1 VRTSIWLVRHV
12 QTQYNREQR
21 YQSHS
26 NSPITAY
33 GIRQQ
38 AALAHRLRRI
48 PFTLALTTATER
60 TQATAAAILAH
71 RQLPVP
77 TLIDPA
83 WAESAHGTWEGL
95 TYREVLQRYPTEARQ
110 RFADAL
116 HGRASGGE
124 ALADVAAR
132 VQQGWLALLR
142 EHTGER
148 ILIVTHATPIRIVLC
163 SLTGMPLTQHWQWRI
178 DLASITAIDIYA
190 SSPIIR
196 FVNEVPRL

>member
-1 VRTSIWLVRHV
+1 MRTSIWLVRHV
-12 QTQYNREQR
+12 QTQSNREQR

-48 PFTLALTTATER
+48 PFTLTLTTATER
-60 TQATAAAILAH
+60 TQATAAAILAN
-71 RQLPVP
+71 RQSPGP
-77 TLIDPA
+77 TLVDPA
-83 WAESAHGTWEGL
+83 WSESAHGAWEGL
-95 TYREVLQRYPTEARQ
+95 TYREVLQRYPAEATQ

-124 ALADVAAR
+124 SLADVAAR
-132 VQQGWLALLR
+132 VQQGWLDLLR
-142 EHTGER
+142 EHAGGR

-178 DLASITAIDIYA
+178 DLASITAIDVYA

-196 FVNEVPRL
+196 VVNEVPRL